1 MAQATGADRRAA
13 AAATAQNQQAAAQ
26 AALPPQLTR
35 SMVSGA
41 MGPFN
46 SQVRACAQGQT
57 GTATAVLTVN
67 GDGSVA
73 NVVVSSPWGSGPND
87 CITNRLRTARFP
99 AVQRPSSRV
108 VYPFAVLAPQPGG

>member
-1 MAQATGADRRAA
+1 M
-13 AAATAQNQQAAAQ
+13 AAATGRTTTPTAAPTTTTASTV
-26 AALPPQLTR
+26 PPQLTR
-35 SMVSGA
+35 SMVQST
-41 MGPFN
+41 MSPFN
-46 SQVRACAQGQT
+46 SAVRACAQGQT
-57 GTATAVLTVN
+57 GTATAILTVN

-73 NVVVSSPWGSGPND
+73 NAAVSSPWGSGPND